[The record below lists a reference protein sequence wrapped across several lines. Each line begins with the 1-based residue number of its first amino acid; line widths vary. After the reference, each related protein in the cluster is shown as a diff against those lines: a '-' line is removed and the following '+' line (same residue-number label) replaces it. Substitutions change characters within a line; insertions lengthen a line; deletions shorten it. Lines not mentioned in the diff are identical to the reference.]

1 MLNKNGW
8 GYRSY
13 VIGSSILLLALL
25 IATFLIIR
33 FYRAL
38 SNINGY
44 TYADIEEKL
53 NTRSLDYINEYY
65 KKEINTGVVVIST
78 SKLLKKDMITKDNLI
93 NNENKDKCSGYS
105 LIRKNDDGDLVS
117 ESYIKCGEYKTS
129 GYQSWRVVDNE

>member
-38 SNINGY
+38 SSINGY

-53 NTRSLDYINEYY
+53 NTRSLYYINEYY

-93 NNENKDKCSGYS
+93 NNENNDKCSGYS